1 MSNEPPLTPAQ
12 VQLQAAAFTAQI
24 AAKRAAVAAEAARPK
39 PKRGGFFIVDRG
51 MFHKACALGL
61 RPAIAL
67 LILARFTQGKSP
79 VSRASSNAI
88 EKRTGIGRKAAREA
102 IAALETAG
110 IVTRSG
116 TPTRPVHR
124 ITRHEDLPDPRGTIT
139 DAHRKAFE
147 RAALNSKVAAMNP
160 LKAPAL
166 SRSDAAVM
174 GQLHKAGH
182 VRLVGQRYE
191 AVPRAPGEAVYLPNE
206 LVDGIGE
213 NPSPV
218 ELIRQT
224 GDPLTLRLLIDLYT
238 AHRLDEW
245 HGVDPRIVWHAF
257 KEVYRREMGS
267 VLVLGWK
274 APGAVWA
281 NKPNTVVKP
290 HLVAGEHEAREF
302 FPRIEMLERLGLLVF
317 VPYVV
322 DGDGA
327 PVYPCSLSTGHP
339 MEVELGAAA
348 REAARNIVNSRD
360 PGSRSGEPDPADV
373 ADIIAVVPLHMTR
386 ASLVGV
392 ARLTFRPKTAMTAA
406 WMAEL
411 GATHAAWMARFKS
424 ASLGETKGIAKAQ
437 SA

>member
-1 MSNEPPLTPAQ
+1 MSTEPPASPEYLR
-12 VQLQAAAFTAQI
+12 LRAAAFTAKI
-24 AAKRAAVAAEAARPK
+24 AAQKAADAVDAARQK

-51 MFHKACALGL
+51 MFHRACSLGL

-79 VSRASSNAI
+79 ISRASSNAI

-124 ITRHEDLPDPRGTIT
+124 ITRHEDLPDPRGPIT
-139 DAHRKAFE
+139 EAHQKAFA
-147 RAALNSKVAAMNP
+147 RAALNGRVAAMNP
-160 LKAPAL
+160 LQAPKL
-166 SRSDAAVM
+166 SKVDAAIM
-174 GQLHKAGH
+174 GHLEKAGH
-182 VRLVGQRYE
+182 VRRVGHRWE

-213 NPSPV
+213 SPSPV

-224 GDPLTLRLLIDLYT
+224 GDAMTLRLLVDLYT

-245 HGVDPRIVWHAF
+245 HGVDPRIVWQEF
-257 KEVYRREMGS
+257 EEVYRREVGS
-267 VLVLGWK
+267 VLVLGWNGPTHTSLGSDRTI
-274 APGAVWA
+274 AL
-281 NKPNTVVKP
+281 P
-290 HLVAGEHEAREF
+290 HQIAGEAPWSALW
-302 FPRIEMLERLGLLVF
+302 PRIEMLERLGLLVF
-317 VPYVV
+317 VPHVV
-322 DGDGA
+322 DGDAA

-360 PGSRSGEPDPADV
+360 PGSRSDEPDPDDV
-373 ADIIAVVPLHMTR
+373 ADIIAVVPLHMKR

-411 GATHAAWMARFKS
+411 AATHAAWMERFKS

>member
-1 MSNEPPLTPAQ
+1 MSTEPPASPEYLR
-12 VQLQAAAFTAQI
+12 LRAAAFTAKI
-24 AAKRAAVAAEAARPK
+24 AAQKAADAVDAARQK

-79 VSRASSNAI
+79 ISRASSNAI

-102 IAALETAG
+102 IAALEAAG

-116 TPTRPVHR
+116 TTTRPVHR
-124 ITRHEDLPDPRGTIT
+124 ITRHEDLADPRGPIT
-139 DAHRKAFE
+139 EAHRKAFE
-147 RAALNSKVAAMNP
+147 RATLNSKAAAMNP
-160 LKAPAL
+160 LTAPKL
-166 SRSDAAVM
+166 SRVDAALM
-174 GQLHKAGH
+174 GQLEKVGH
-182 VRLVGQRYE
+182 VRRVGQRWE
-191 AVPRAPGEAVYLPNE
+191 AVPRAPGEPVYLPNE
-206 LVDGIGE
+206 LVDGIGA

-224 GDPLTLRLLIDLYT
+224 GDALTLRLLVDLYT

-245 HGVDPRIVWHAF
+245 HGVDPRIVWQKF
-257 KEVYRREMGS
+257 EEVYRREVGS

-274 APGAVWA
+274 APGKEWA
-281 NKPNTVVKP
+281 NNANTITIP
-290 HLVAGEHEAREF
+290 HKSDDNLSALW
-302 FPRIEMLERLGLLVF
+302 PRLAMLQRLGLLVF
-317 VPYVV
+317 VPHVV

-327 PVYPCSLSTGHP
+327 PVYPCSPSTGHP

-348 REAARNIVNSRD
+348 REAALNIVRSRD
-360 PGSRSGEPDPADV
+360 PGSRSGEPDPDDV
-373 ADIIAVVPLHMTR
+373 ADIIAVVPLHMAR

-411 GATHAAWMARFKS
+411 GATHAAWMERFKS

>member
-1 MSNEPPLTPAQ
+1 MSNEPPASPEYLR
-12 VQLQAAAFTAQI
+12 LRAAAFTAKI
-24 AAKRAAVAAEAARPK
+24 AAQKAADAVDAARQK

-79 VSRASSNAI
+79 ISRASSNAI

-116 TPTRPVHR
+116 TSTRPVHR
-124 ITRHEDLPDPRGTIT
+124 ITRHEDLPDPRGPIT
-139 DAHRKAFE
+139 EAHQKAFA
-147 RAALNSKVAAMNP
+147 RAALNGRVAAMNP
-160 LKAPAL
+160 LQAPKL
-166 SRSDAAVM
+166 SKVDAAIM
-174 GQLHKAGH
+174 GHLEKAGH
-182 VRLVGQRYE
+182 VRRVGHRWE

-206 LVDGIGE
+206 LVDGVPGRD
-213 NPSPV
+213 SPV

-224 GDPLTLRLLIDLYT
+224 GDPLTLRLLVDLYT

-245 HGVDPRIVWHAF
+245 HGVDPRIVWHKF
-257 KEVYRREMGS
+257 EEVYRREVGS

-274 APGAVWA
+274 ALGETWVSW
-281 NKPNTVVKP
+281 NNTVTATHKGNDKAP
-290 HLVAGEHEAREF
+290 ADAIGARL
-302 FPRIEMLERLGLLVF
+302 RMLEKLGLLVF
-317 VPYVV
+317 VPHVV

-327 PVYPCSLSTGHP
+327 PVYPCSPSTGHP

-348 REAARNIVNSRD
+348 KNAALGVLDAWD
-360 PGSRSGEPDPADV
+360 PGCRSDAPDPEWD
-373 ADIIAVVPLHMTR
+373 DIIAVVPPHMAR

-411 GATHAAWMARFKS
+411 AATHAAWMARFT
-424 ASLGETKGIAKAQ
+424 ALSLGETKGFAKVQ

>member
-124 ITRHEDLPDPRGTIT
+124 ITRHEDTPDPRGAIT
-139 DAHRKAFE
+139 EAHRAAFDRAE
-147 RAALNSKVAAMNP
+147 RNRKVAVMNP
-160 LKAPAL
+160 LKAPKL
-166 SRSDAAVM
+166 SKSDAAVM

-182 VRLVGQRYE
+182 VRLIGHGYE
-191 AVPRAPGEAVYLPNE
+191 AVPRAPGEPVYLPNE
-206 LVDGIGE
+206 LVDGIDGA
-213 NPSPV
+213 PSPV

-224 GDPLTLRLLIDLYT
+224 GDPMTLRLLVDLYT

-245 HGVDPRIVWHAF
+245 HGVDPRIVWQKF
-257 KEVYRREMGS
+257 EEVYRREVGS

-274 APGAVWA
+274 APGAPWVDKSTA
-281 NKPNTVVKP
+281 IVKP
-290 HLVAGEHEAREF
+290 HLVADEPAARECF
-302 FPRIEMLERLGLLVF
+302 QRLAMLQRLGLLVF
-317 VPYVV
+317 VPHVV

-327 PVYPCSLSTGHP
+327 PVYPCSLSTGHA

-348 REAARNIVNSRD
+348 REAAIGIAEAWESDDVDD
-360 PGSRSGEPDPADV
+360 PNWD
-373 ADIIAVVPLHMTR
+373 DIIAVVPAHMTR

-392 ARLTFRPKTAMTAA
+392 ARLIFRPKTAMTAA

-411 GATHAAWMARFKS
+411 AATHAAWMERFKP

-437 SA
+437 GA

>member
-1 MSNEPPLTPAQ
+1 MSTTPPIPI
-12 VQLQAAAFTAQI
+12 AAA
-24 AAKRAAVAAEAARPK
+24 PK

-79 VSRASSNAI
+79 ISRASSNAI

-124 ITRHEDLPDPRGTIT
+124 ITRHEDLPDPRGPIT
-139 DAHRKAFE
+139 EAHRKAF
-147 RAALNSKVAAMNP
+147 AHATLNSKGAAMNP

-166 SRSDAAVM
+166 SRATAAIM
-174 GQLHKAGH
+174 GHLEKVGH
-182 VRLVGQRYE
+182 VRRVGLRWE
-191 AVPRAPGEAVYLPNE
+191 EIPRAPGEAVYLPNE

-224 GDPLTLRLLIDLYT
+224 GDAMTLRLLVDLYT

-245 HGVDPRIVWHAF
+245 HGVDPRIVWQKF
-257 KEVYRREMGS
+257 EEVCRVEVGS
-267 VLVLGWK
+267 VLVLGWN
-274 APGAVWA
+274 APKPWVGWA
-281 NKPNTVVKP
+281 NTITPP
-290 HLVAGEHEAREF
+290 HKTIGANHQDAFFARI
-302 FPRIEMLERLGLLVF
+302 RTLQDLGLLVF
-317 VPYVV
+317 VPHVV

-327 PVYPCSLSTGHP
+327 PVYPCSLSAGHP
-339 MEVELGAAA
+339 LEVELGKAAVG
-348 REAARNIVNSRD
+348 AAFGALSSWD
-360 PGSRSGEPDPADV
+360 PGSKREDPTAS
-373 ADIIAVVPLHMTR
+373 ADILAVVPPHMAR

-406 WMAEL
+406 WLAEL
-411 GATHAAWMARFKS
+411 AATHAAWMAQFK
-424 ASLGETKGIAKAQ
+424 AVALGDTKGFAKRAGKAQ
-437 SA
+437 GA

>member
-1 MSNEPPLTPAQ
+1 MSNEPPASPEYLR
-12 VQLQAAAFTAQI
+12 LQAAAFTAKI
-24 AAKRAAVAAEAARPK
+24 AARRAADAADAARQK
-39 PKRGGFFIVDRG
+39 PKHGGFFIVDRG

-79 VSRASSNAI
+79 ISRASSNAI

-124 ITRHEDLPDPRGTIT
+124 ITRHEDLPDPRGPIT
-139 DAHRKAFE
+139 EAHQKAFA
-147 RAALNSKVAAMNP
+147 RAALNGRAAAMNP

-166 SRSDAAVM
+166 SRADAAIM
-174 GQLHKAGH
+174 GHLEKAGH
-182 VRLVGQRYE
+182 VRRVGHRWE

-206 LVDGIGE
+206 LVDGVPGRD
-213 NPSPV
+213 SPA

-224 GDPLTLRLLIDLYT
+224 GDPLTLRLLVDLYT

-245 HGVDPRIVWHAF
+245 HGVDPRIVWQKF
-257 KEVYRREMGS
+257 EEVYRREVGS

-274 APGAVWA
+274 APGKEWA
-281 NKPNTVVKP
+281 NNANPITIP
-290 HLVAGEHEAREF
+290 HKSDDNMSALW
-302 FPRIEMLERLGLLVF
+302 PRLAMLERLGLLVF
-317 VPYVV
+317 VPHVV
-322 DGDGA
+322 DGDAA

-360 PGSRSGEPDPADV
+360 PGSRSNEPDPEDV
-373 ADIIAVVPLHMTR
+373 ADIIAVVPLHMKR

-411 GATHAAWMARFKS
+411 AATHAAWMERFKS

>member
-1 MSNEPPLTPAQ
+1 MSNEPPASPEYLR
-12 VQLQAAAFTAQI
+12 LQAAAFTAKI
-24 AAKRAAVAAEAARPK
+24 AARKAADAADAARQK

-79 VSRASSNAI
+79 ISRASSNAI

-124 ITRHEDLPDPRGTIT
+124 ITRHEDLPDPRGPIT
-139 DAHRKAFE
+139 EAHQKAFA
-147 RAALNSKVAAMNP
+147 RAALNGRVAAMNP
-160 LKAPAL
+160 LQAPKL
-166 SRSDAAVM
+166 SKVDAAIM
-174 GQLHKAGH
+174 GHLEKAGH
-182 VRLVGQRYE
+182 VRRVGLRWE
-191 AVPRAPGEAVYLPNE
+191 PVPRAPGEPVYLPNE

-224 GDPLTLRLLIDLYT
+224 GDPLTLRLLVDLYT

-245 HGVDPRIVWHAF
+245 HGVDPRIVWHKF
-257 KEVYRREMGS
+257 EEVYRREVGS

-274 APGAVWA
+274 APGSPWVDMSIAI
-281 NKPNTVVKP
+281 VKP
-290 HLVAGEHEAREF
+290 HLVADEPEAREF
-302 FPRIEMLERLGLLVF
+302 FPRLRMIQRLGLLVF
-317 VPYVV
+317 VPHVV
-322 DGDGA
+322 DGDAA

-360 PGSRSGEPDPADV
+360 PGSRSNEPDPEDV
-373 ADIIAVVPLHMTR
+373 ADIIAVVPLHMKR

-411 GATHAAWMARFKS
+411 AATHAAWMERFKS